1 MWERYQKY
9 LCHDGEL
16 GLTLDVSTVPFPDD
30 YLPAMAPKMAEVFRH
45 MEELEGGALANP
57 DEGRMVGHYWLRAP
71 ELAPAV
77 GIRREIEEAL
87 QAVRDFARQ
96 VHTGVIT
103 GQKGRPFINYL
114 LLGIGGSSLGPR
126 LVADALGGEGDKLRG
141 YFLDNTDPDGF
152 DRVFARL
159 KEDLDRTLV
168 IVISKS
174 GSTVETRNAL
184 AETRWLYRA
193 AGLELPRH
201 AVSITQRGSR
211 LDRLSREEGWL
222 ASFPMWDWV
231 GGRTSVMSAVGLL
244 PAALQGL
251 DIDGFLAGARRCDAA
266 GRRKEIRANPAALMT
281 LMWYWLTRGQ
291 GGQQLVVLPYK
302 DRLELLTKY
311 LQQLVMESL
320 GKEKDLAGRTVH
332 QGLTVLGNKGST
344 DQHSYVQQLLEG
356 PDNFFVT
363 FIQVLED
370 REGTSPVV
378 GENSTSGDYLQ
389 AFLMGTRKAL
399 AMKGRASLTITLEK
413 LNSFTLGALLALFE
427 RTVSMYAYL
436 VNVNAY
442 HQPAVELGKTGAGA
456 IIALKNELL
465 AYLRQHPGREF
476 QAPELAAALGRPE
489 ETVHVFQLLL
499 HLAANEGRGVR
510 MGKHPDLTRSSFFY
524 EPETPGS
531 A

>member
-1 MWERYQKY
+1 
-9 LCHDGEL
+9 
-16 GLTLDVSTVPFPDD
+16 
-30 YLPAMAPKMAEVFRH
+30 MAPKMAEVFRH

-103 GQKGRPFINYL
+103 GQKGRSFINYL

-126 LVADALGGEGDKLRG
+126 LMADALGGEGDKLRG

-231 GGRTSVMSAVGLL
+231 GGRTSGMSAVG
-244 PAALQGL
+244 
-251 DIDGFLAGARRCDAA
+251 
-266 GRRKEIRANPAALMT
+266 
-281 LMWYWLTRGQ
+281 
-291 GGQQLVVLPYK
+291 
-302 DRLELLTKY
+302 
-311 LQQLVMESL
+311 
-320 GKEKDLAGRTVH
+320 
-332 QGLTVLGNKGST
+332 
-344 DQHSYVQQLLEG
+344 
-356 PDNFFVT
+356 
-363 FIQVLED
+363 
-370 REGTSPVV
+370 
-378 GENSTSGDYLQ
+378 
-389 AFLMGTRKAL
+389 
-399 AMKGRASLTITLEK
+399 
-413 LNSFTLGALLALFE
+413 
-427 RTVSMYAYL
+427 
-436 VNVNAY
+436 
-442 HQPAVELGKTGAGA
+442 
-456 IIALKNELL
+456 
-465 AYLRQHPGREF
+465 
-476 QAPELAAALGRPE
+476 
-489 ETVHVFQLLL
+489 
-499 HLAANEGRGVR
+499 
-510 MGKHPDLTRSSFFY
+510 
-524 EPETPGS
+524 
-531 A
+531 